1 MAKGSGDLESGS
13 GGGGGGALYPYMIE
27 SPQLRWAFIRKV
39 YAIVAFQ
46 ILATTAVAAAVN
58 FVHPVRAFFLS
69 HTPASLAVLIPERTF
84 FSFSFNLNLGL
95 FCVLFSRNLYDSDMA
110 VLLPMVYFRERHPIN
125 LLLLG
130 LFTICISFA
139 VGIACSQ
146 QVAVFDR
153 LSMFSSFLARVI
165 GKVVLEAAVL
175 TFVVVVGLTLYT
187 FWAAKRGYD
196 FNFLG
201 PFLSAALL
209 VLIIYCLIQIFIP
222 LGKIGSTIYGCIAAI
237 VFSGFIIYDT
247 DNLIKRH
254 TYDQYICAAI
264 SLYLDIIN
272 LFMALLTAFGAT
284 DS

>member
-46 ILATTAVAAAVN
+46 ILATAAVAAAVN
-58 FVHPVRAFFLS
+58 FVHLVRAFFLS
-69 HTPASLAVLIPERTF
+69 HTPASLAVLIVIVISP
-84 FSFSFNLNLGL
+84 LL
-95 FCVLFSRNLYDSDMA
+95 

-139 VGIACSQ
+139 VGIACLTAS
-146 QVAVFDR
+146 
-153 LSMFSSFLARVI
+153 
-165 GKVVLEAAVL
+165 GKVVLEAALL

-209 VLIIYCLIQIFIP
+209 VLMIYCLIQIFIP

-254 TYDQYICAAI
+254 TYDQYVCAAI

-272 LFMALLTAFGAT
+272 LFMALLTAFSAT